1 MVRSTAAMILTVSML
16 AAACGSGG
24 DGGQASGAGGDPDA
38 HIRVNMTEYGFGS
51 DVIEVRAGQTVEFLL
66 KNSGDLD
73 HEFMIG
79 REVTVAMDG
88 MATGFEHDFFEGLM
102 PIVDP
107 PEAGM
112 VMESMEM
119 DMDGDSMDMDD
130 GSMDMDMDG
139 DSMEMDMDDGSM
151 EMDMDDGSMDMDG
164 DSMEMDMDGDSM
176 EMDMDGDSMDMD
188 GDDGSMDM
196 DTDGHDDGHHGFMVT
211 LAPGGTASVTV
222 TIPDDAVGDWEIGCF
237 RDKGTHWSSGMHAT
251 LRITS

>member
-119 DMDGDSMDMDD
+119 DMDGDD
-130 GSMDMDMDG
+130 GSMDMDG
-139 DSMEMDMDDGSM
+139 
-151 EMDMDDGSMDMDG
+151 DDGSMDMDG
-164 DSMEMDMDGDSM
+164 DDG
-176 EMDMDGDSMDMD
+176 SMD
-188 GDDGSMDM
+188 MDM

>member
-1 MVRSTAAMILTVSML
+1 MVRSTAAMILAVSML

-151 EMDMDDGSMDMDG
+151 
-164 DSMEMDMDGDSM
+164 
-176 EMDMDGDSMDMD
+176 DMD

>member
-1 MVRSTAAMILTVSML
+1 MEFQTVARSTTALILAVSML

-24 DGGQASGAGGDPDA
+24 DGGEATGAGGDPDA

-119 DMDGDSMDMDD
+119 DMDGDSMDMD
-130 GSMDMDMDG
+130 G
-139 DSMEMDMDDGSM
+139 DS
-151 EMDMDDGSMDMDG
+151 
-164 DSMEMDMDGDSM
+164 
-176 EMDMDGDSMDMD
+176 MDMDGDSMDMD

-196 DTDGHDDGHHGFMVT
+196 DTDTDGHDDGHHGFMVT

-251 LRITS
+251 LRIRA

>member
-119 DMDGDSMDMDD
+119 DMDDD
-130 GSMDMDMDG
+130 
-139 DSMEMDMDDGSM
+139 
-151 EMDMDDGSMDMDG
+151 SMDMDG
-164 DSMEMDMDGDSM
+164 DDGS
-176 EMDMDGDSMDMD
+176 MDMDGDSMDMD
-188 GDDGSMDM
+188 GDDGAMDMDMDM

>member
-1 MVRSTAAMILTVSML
+1 VIRSTTAMILAVSVL
-16 AAACGSGG
+16 AAACGGGGQTSGDSGG
-24 DGGQASGAGGDPDA
+24 PDA

-79 REVTVAMDG
+79 REVTATMGG

-107 PEAGM
+107 PEAVM
-112 VMESMEM
+112 DMESMDMGM
-119 DMDGDSMDMDD
+119 DDMDMDD
-130 GSMDMDMDG
+130 MDMDDMDMDDMDMDG
-139 DSMEMDMDDGSM
+139 
-151 EMDMDDGSMDMDG
+151 
-164 DSMEMDMDGDSM
+164 
-176 EMDMDGDSMDMD
+176 
-188 GDDGSMDM
+188 
-196 DTDGHDDGHHGFMVT
+196 HDDHHHGFMVV
-211 LAPGGTASVTV
+211 LAPGATASLTV

-237 RDKGTHWSSGMHAT
+237 RDKGTHWSSGMRAE

>member
-1 MVRSTAAMILTVSML
+1 VVRSTAAMILTVSML

-119 DMDGDSMDMDD
+119 DMDGDSM
-130 GSMDMDMDG
+130 
-139 DSMEMDMDDGSM
+139 E
-151 EMDMDDGSMDMDG
+151 MDMDG

-176 EMDMDGDSMDMD
+176 EMDMDGDDGSMD
-188 GDDGSMDM
+188 MDM

>member
-1 MVRSTAAMILTVSML
+1 VVRSTAAMILTVSML

-119 DMDGDSMDMDD
+119 DMD
-130 GSMDMDMDG
+130 
-139 DSMEMDMDDGSM
+139 
-151 EMDMDDGSMDMDG
+151 
-164 DSMEMDMDGDSM
+164 
-176 EMDMDGDSMDMD
+176 
-188 GDDGSMDM
+188 
-196 DTDGHDDGHHGFMVT
+196 TDGHDDGHHGFMVT

>member
-119 DMDGDSMDMDD
+119 DMDGDSME
-130 GSMDMDMDG
+130 MDMDG
-139 DSMEMDMDDGSM
+139 
-151 EMDMDDGSMDMDG
+151 DG
-164 DSMEMDMDGDSM
+164 DSMEMDMDGD
-176 EMDMDGDSMDMD
+176 DGSMDMD
-188 GDDGSMDM
+188 GDDGSMDMDM

-237 RDKGTHWSSGMHAT
+237 QDKGTHWSSGMHAT

>member
-1 MVRSTAAMILTVSML
+1 M
-16 AAACGSGG
+16 
-24 DGGQASGAGGDPDA
+24 
-38 HIRVNMTEYGFGS
+38 
-51 DVIEVRAGQTVEFLL
+51 EFLL

-112 VMESMEM
+112 VMESM
-119 DMDGDSMDMDD
+119 DMDGDDD
-130 GSMDMDMDG
+130 
-139 DSMEMDMDDGSM
+139 
-151 EMDMDDGSMDMDG
+151 SMDMDG
-164 DSMEMDMDGDSM
+164 DDDS
-176 EMDMDGDSMDMD
+176 MDMDGDSMDMD

-196 DTDGHDDGHHGFMVT
+196 DMDTDGHDDVSMDMDTDGHDDGHHGFMVT
-211 LAPGGTASVTV
+211 RAPGGTASVTV

>member
-112 VMESMEM
+112 VMESMEIEM
-119 DMDGDSMDMDD
+119 GTDGH
-130 GSMDMDMDG
+130 
-139 DSMEMDMDDGSM
+139 DDGSM
-151 EMDMDDGSMDMDG
+151 ET
-164 DSMEMDMDGDSM
+164 
-176 EMDMDGDSMDMD
+176 
-188 GDDGSMDM
+188 

>member
-1 MVRSTAAMILTVSML
+1 MILTVSML

-151 EMDMDDGSMDMDG
+151 DMDMDG
-164 DSMEMDMDGDSM
+164 G
-176 EMDMDGDSMDMD
+176 SMDMD

>member
-1 MVRSTAAMILTVSML
+1 VSML

-139 DSMEMDMDDGSM
+139 DSMDMDG
-151 EMDMDDGSMDMDG
+151 DDGSMD
-164 DSMEMDMDGDSM
+164 
-176 EMDMDGDSMDMD
+176 MDMDGDSMDMD

>member
-119 DMDGDSMDMDD
+119 DMDGDSMDMD
-130 GSMDMDMDG
+130 
-139 DSMEMDMDDGSM
+139 
-151 EMDMDDGSMDMDG
+151 
-164 DSMEMDMDGDSM
+164 
-176 EMDMDGDSMDMD
+176 

>member
-119 DMDGDSMDMDD
+119 DMDGDSM
-130 GSMDMDMDG
+130 
-139 DSMEMDMDDGSM
+139 
-151 EMDMDDGSMDMDG
+151 
-164 DSMEMDMDGDSM
+164 EMDMDGDSM
-176 EMDMDGDSMDMD
+176 DMDGDDGSMDMD

>member
-1 MVRSTAAMILTVSML
+1 MVRSAAAMILTVSML

-119 DMDGDSMDMDD
+119 DMDGD
-130 GSMDMDMDG
+130 G
-139 DSMEMDMDDGSM
+139 D
-151 EMDMDDGSMDMDG
+151 SMDMDG
-164 DSMEMDMDGDSM
+164 DGDSMDMDGD
-176 EMDMDGDSMDMD
+176 DGSMDMD

>member
-139 DSMEMDMDDGSM
+139 DSM
-151 EMDMDDGSMDMDG
+151 
-164 DSMEMDMDGDSM
+164 
-176 EMDMDGDSMDMD
+176 DMD
-188 GDDGSMDM
+188 GDDGSMDMDM

>member
-139 DSMEMDMDDGSM
+139 DSM
-151 EMDMDDGSMDMDG
+151 
-164 DSMEMDMDGDSM
+164 
-176 EMDMDGDSMDMD
+176 DMD

>member
-130 GSMDMDMDG
+130 GSMDMD
-139 DSMEMDMDDGSM
+139 
-151 EMDMDDGSMDMDG
+151 
-164 DSMEMDMDGDSM
+164 
-176 EMDMDGDSMDMD
+176 

>member
-1 MVRSTAAMILTVSML
+1 VVRSTAAMILTVSML

-119 DMDGDSMDMDD
+119 DMDGDSMDMDGDD
-130 GSMDMDMDG
+130 GSMDMDMD
-139 DSMEMDMDDGSM
+139 MDM
-151 EMDMDDGSMDMDG
+151 
-164 DSMEMDMDGDSM
+164 
-176 EMDMDGDSMDMD
+176 
-188 GDDGSMDM
+188 
-196 DTDGHDDGHHGFMVT
+196 DGHDDGHHGFMVT

-237 RDKGTHWSSGMHAT
+237 QDKGTHWSSGMHAT

>member
-1 MVRSTAAMILTVSML
+1 MILTVSML

-139 DSMEMDMDDGSM
+139 DSMDMDR
-151 EMDMDDGSMDMDG
+151 DDGSMD
-164 DSMEMDMDGDSM
+164 
-176 EMDMDGDSMDMD
+176 MDMDGDSMDMD